1 VTFSA
6 SVLADPVSAGTHEHL
21 TVVTRFGDRLEVDH
35 NVDLAP
41 WVPAHAH
48 DPVAIH
54 GQLYVDAPGR
64 DGVHCTHAKTSSGCP
79 APGWIQLHGTYY
91 E

>member
-1 VTFSA
+1 
-6 SVLADPVSAGTHEHL
+6 
-21 TVVTRFGDRLEVDH
+21 
-35 NVDLAP
+35 VDLAP

-48 DPVAIH
+48 DAVTIH

-64 DGVHCTHAKTSSGCP
+64 DGVHCTHARTSSGCP
-79 APGWIQLHGTYY
+79 AAGWIQLHGTYY

>member
-6 SVLADPVSAGTHEHL
+6 SVLAEPVSAGTHEHL
-21 TVVTRFGDRLEVDH
+21 TVVTRLGDRLEIDH
-35 NVDLAP
+35 NVDLAQ
-41 WVPAHAH
+41 WVPAHAR
-48 DPVAIH
+48 DAVTVH

-79 APGWIQLHGTYY
+79 ASGWIMLHGTYY